1 MSQSRTS
8 TWSLQGPRL
17 SRRAFATGGACAAL
31 AASVGAQAQPAAQL
45 FEKPVYIEL
54 FTSQGCS
61 SCPAADRLLTQALKA
76 SLAPLDV
83 PVLDHLIVAG
93 NHCFS
98 FAEAGL
104 L

>member
-1 MSQSRTS
+1 MHNHPSGTAEPS
-8 TWSLQGPRL
+8 
-17 SRRAFATGGACAAL
+17 
-31 AASVGAQAQPAAQL
+31 
-45 FEKPVYIEL
+45 
-54 FTSQGCS
+54 
-61 SCPAADRLLTQALKA
+61 AADRLLTQALKA